1 MIKQFF
7 FLSISVP
14 TFLSRPLSLVIFCFF
29 KLRALTRDFFWLI
42 LNLLSPYAVTRLFT
56 SEVFLLLTHCLHR
69 SGSYITFPVPDKLPD
84 FCGGCPD
91 LLTVGPIEF
100 SKKAIGR
107 LLACLDVSYTI
118 FLMQHWLKL
127 WEMLLYRFKPFLL
140 NFRIHLTPKICLK
153 LGYE

>member
-1 MIKQFF
+1 ML
-7 FLSISVP
+7 FLDKYRVFTHNQSTV
-14 TFLSRPLSLVIFCFF
+14 LDKHQKPLFDNEDTN
-29 KLRALTRDFFWLI
+29 RAINT

-100 SKKAIGR
+100 SKRAIGR
-107 LLACLDVSYTI
+107 LQACLDVS
-118 FLMQHWLKL
+118 FQKEHVLSS
-127 WEMLLYRFKPFLL
+127 
-140 NFRIHLTPKICLK
+140 
-153 LGYE
+153 